1 MLFLRL
7 LRMLRTVSVRS
18 TGFILIGGMLLF
30 SPVVPSQAQSS
41 CSTLSECLKD
51 LKSDDAPA
59 KSSAIFR
66 LGRLRDKRAVPP
78 LVEVLKKD
86 SRLEIQIS
94 TIRAL
99 GLIGDPSAVTVLSG
113 SLKNREL
120 QDETVKALIR
130 IGGKPAV
137 NVFVKA
143 LKSKKTQLAGL
154 QGLAEAGDQDTKQ
167 HILSVYRNAT
177 DERIRG
183 IASIAIHR
191 IRSRWG
197 PTEEEMGLP
206 IYPVAKYSP
215 NARAEWI
222 FTTGDSVNKVVGFY
236 QDRLEKK
243 PMKFKTFKQKHESGF
258 VESKEGL
265 PSDRP
270 DMIFVVE
277 EQKFKGKNYPS
288 KLIFLRSKIKET
300 EIHVFHAVGAED

>member
-1 MLFLRL
+1 MLLLRL
-7 LRMLRTVSVRS
+7 LRMLRTISVWS
-18 TGFILIGGMLLF
+18 IGIILIGGMLLL
-30 SPVVPSQAQSS
+30 SPMISSQAQSS

-51 LKSDDAPA
+51 LKSDDAPT

-78 LVEVLKKD
+78 LVELLKKD
-86 SRLEIQIS
+86 SRPEIQVS
-94 TIRAL
+94 TVRAL
-99 GLIGDPSAVTVLSG
+99 GLIGDPSAITALSG
-113 SLKNREL
+113 SLKNRKL
-120 QDETVKALIR
+120 QDEAVKALIR

-137 NVFVKA
+137 NAFVKA
-143 LKSKKTQLAGL
+143 LKSEKTQLAGL
-154 QGLAEAGDQDTKQ
+154 QGLSETGDQDTKR

-183 IASIAIHR
+183 IASIALHR

-206 IYPVAKYSP
+206 IYPMAKYYP

-236 QDRLEKK
+236 QERLEKK
-243 PMKFKTFKQKHESGF
+243 PMKFKMFKQKHESGF
-258 VESKEGL
+258 TESKEGL
-265 PSDRP
+265 PPDKP

-277 EQKFKGKNYPS
+277 EQRFEGKSYPS
-288 KLIFLRSKIKET
+288 KLIFLRSKTRET
-300 EIHVFHAVGAED
+300 EIQVFHAVGR